1 MIFEFYT
8 WDYSKYV
15 GIFSGKDWMDA
26 RHNASKTTGIPVN
39 DLVVYYSQ
47 ATIFPQWENAN

>member
-15 GIFSGKDWMDA
+15 GVFSGKDWMDA
-26 RHNASKTTGIPVN
+26 RRNASKITGIPVN
-39 DLVVYYSQ
+39 DLTVHYSK
-47 ATIFPQWENAN
+47 ATIFPQWENAD